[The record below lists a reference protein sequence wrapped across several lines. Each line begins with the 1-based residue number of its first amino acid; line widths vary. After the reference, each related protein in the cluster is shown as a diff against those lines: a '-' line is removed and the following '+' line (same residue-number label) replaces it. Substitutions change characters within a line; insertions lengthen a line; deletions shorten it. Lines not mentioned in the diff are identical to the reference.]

1 MVTRQSP
8 PTSEGDAPLV
18 IPLMPA
24 TSAHRVAAICVAAT
38 VFLAFAAIAP
48 FASITLG
55 RIDVFVPVLQTVLSA
70 ADLLTATLLL
80 GQYSVQPL
88 RGLLAVAG
96 AYLFSGSFAFL
107 QTLSFPGGYAPNG
120 VLGDGYNTPA
130 WFFVF
135 WHTTFPLGILA
146 YALLK
151 DKAPSGSSTPS
162 IRTGIV
168 ATISAVLVA
177 VTALTW
183 TVTAWVDYLPSFYT
197 GSVTLQTRF
206 GNQIN
211 IALWLLCA
219 VTLAVLFSRR
229 RTILDMW
236 LMVTLVAWM
245 PNFLVAAVASSVRFS
260 LGWYAARGFALIASC
275 ILLSILLI
283 EMMVLYSRLASALIL
298 QRRERANQLMSIDA
312 ATSAIAHEIRSPLSS
327 ITLNAAV
334 ALNQLA
340 AQPPDLEE
348 MDAVL
353 KDIEQASLRVGSII
367 TSVRNLV
374 IKKSSD
380 HSGMQIEAV
389 ANQVL
394 RLLRH
399 DLQVNQI
406 AVLTRFADH
415 THAIAGD
422 RAQLQQAVLN
432 IIKNAIEAMMSAP
445 ADQRKLT
452 VSTRIQ
458 EPWVVLNVRDT
469 GSGIPER
476 ANIFDTFFTTK
487 PDGMGLGLAICR
499 TIIDR
504 HGGRLALVAT
514 GDQGT
519 DLEVRLPIASAPS
532 RLRQASASP

>member
-1 MVTRQSP
+1 MVTGQPAPARD
-8 PTSEGDAPLV
+8 SEFPLV

-24 TSAHRVAAICVAAT
+24 TRAHRVAAIWVAAILLL
-38 VFLAFAAIAP
+38 VFATIAP
-48 FASITLG
+48 FAGIHVG
-55 RIDVFVPVLQTVLSA
+55 RVDVFVPVLQTVLSA

-80 GQYSVQPL
+80 GQYSVQPQ
-88 RGLLAVAG
+88 RGLLAVAA

-151 DKAPSGSSTPS
+151 DRAQSGGGTRST
-162 IRTGIV
+162 RTNIV
-168 ATISAVLVA
+168 VTIAAVFVA
-177 VTALTW
+177 VAALTW
-183 TVTAWVDYLPSFYT
+183 TVTEWVNHLPSFYT

-211 IALWLLCA
+211 IALWLLGA
-219 VTLAVLFSRR
+219 LTLAVLFSRR

-260 LGWYAARGFALIASC
+260 IGWYAARGFALVASC
-275 ILLSILLI
+275 MLLSVLLT

-312 ATSAIAHEIRSPLSS
+312 ATSAIAHEIRSPLGS
-327 ITLNAAV
+327 ITLNAGV

-340 AQPPDLEE
+340 AEPPDLEE
-348 MDAVL
+348 MDAIL
-353 KDIEQASLRVGSII
+353 KDIEQASLRVDATI
-367 TSVRNLV
+367 TSVRSLFRN
-374 IKKSSD
+374 SSD
-380 HSGMQIEAV
+380 RSGMQIEDV
-389 ANQVL
+389 ARQVL
-394 RLLRH
+394 RLMQH
-399 DLQVNQI
+399 DLQAGQVS
-406 AVLTRFADH
+406 VVTGFADH
-415 THAIAGD
+415 AHAIAGD

-432 IIKNAIEAMMSAP
+432 IVKNAIEAMMSTP

-452 VSTRIQ
+452 VSTRVQ
-458 EPWVVLNVRDT
+458 EPWLVLNVRDT
-469 GSGIPER
+469 GAGIPER
-476 ANIFDTFFTTK
+476 SNIFDAFFTTK

-499 TIIDR
+499 AIVER
-504 HGGRLALVAT
+504 HGGTLALVAT

-519 DLEVRLPIASAPS
+519 EFEVRLPISS
-532 RLRQASASP
+532 RSPLGGDFR